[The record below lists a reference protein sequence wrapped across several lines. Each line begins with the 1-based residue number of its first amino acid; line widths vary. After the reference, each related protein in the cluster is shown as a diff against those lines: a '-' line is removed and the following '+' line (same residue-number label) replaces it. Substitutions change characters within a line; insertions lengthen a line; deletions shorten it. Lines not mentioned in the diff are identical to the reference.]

1 MWPLDLLHLKR
12 ANRFLWVLANPMSLR
27 REARQTLTNFFRKHL
42 AAYMSVHDVGYG
54 SKPFAAVMVD
64 SVKKQIEADV

>member
-1 MWPLDLLHLKR
+1 
-12 ANRFLWVLANPMSLR
+12 MSLR